1 MAANNRRVLFIGRVH
16 DCGHSL
22 AVNRDDID
30 IDVYEGR
37 DPTEIRRRIADA
49 DAIVVRTAVIDRSV
63 IDAGPRL
70 AIISR
75 HGVGYDT
82 VDISAAAERS
92 IPVTITPLANSVS
105 VAEHAMFMLLALAK
119 NARENDDAVRGGRF
133 EQARVSMKPL
143 DLAGRNL
150 LIIGFG
156 RTGSRVAPRAIG
168 FGMRVHAYDPYVEPA
183 EMEAAGCTVVENLH
197 AALPEM
203 DAVSVHTPLN
213 RETRGIVGAKALALM
228 KPTAFVVNTARGGGG
243 GRGCASRRSAGGSNR
258 RRRTRRV
265 RVRARSTA
273 HRSSAPRLRQRH
285 REPALRRGDGRVV
298 DANGG
303 VLGAQRA
310 RLLRRAARPGCRREP
325 APDARSF
332 RGVRMS
338 AHDHRTR
345 SPRQVRRD
353 PRPVRRADAVDR
365 GGAHRGAVDAR
376 TVDAHVDR
384 FARLQSFMSRLVSR
398 APLTGPHCASSRT
411 RRSPPSSRRRR
422 APGGERRWLRGR
434 GRRSTRSGSAGWH

>member
-22 AVNRDDID
+22 AMNRDDLD

-37 DPTEIRRRIADA
+37 DPAEIRRRIVDA
-49 DAIVVRTAVIDRSV
+49 DAVVVRTAVIDRPV

-82 VDISAAAERS
+82 VDIDAAAERS

-119 NARENDDAVRGGRF
+119 NARENDDAVRRGRF

-228 KPTAFVVNTARGGGG
+228 KPTAFVVNTARGG
-243 GRGCASRRSAGGSNR
+243 
-258 RRRTRRV
+258 
-265 RVRARSTA
+265 
-273 HRSSAPRLRQRH
+273 
-285 REPALRRGDGRVV
+285 VV
-298 DANGG
+298 DEEALLAALQADGIGG
-303 VLGAQRA
+303 AGLDVFES
-310 RLLRRAARPGCRREP
+310 EP
-325 APDARSF
+325 APPRT
-332 RGVRMS
+332 
-338 AHDHRTR
+338 DH
-345 SPRQVRRD
+345 PLLAFDNVI
-353 PRPVRRADAVDR
+353 
-365 GGAHRGAVDAR
+365 
-376 TVDAHVDR
+376 
-384 FARLQSFMSRLVSR
+384 VS
-398 APLTGPHCASSRT
+398 PHCAGVTVESSMRMAEFSV
-411 RRSPPSSRRRR
+411 RNVLDCFDGRLDPDVVVNRHLMPEASR
-422 APGGERRWLRGR
+422 E
-434 GRRSTRSGSAGWH
+434 SA